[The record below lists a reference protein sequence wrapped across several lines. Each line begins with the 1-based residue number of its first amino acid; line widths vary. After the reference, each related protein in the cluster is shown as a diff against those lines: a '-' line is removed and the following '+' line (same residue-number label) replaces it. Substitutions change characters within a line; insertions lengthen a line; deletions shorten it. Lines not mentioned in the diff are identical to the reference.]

1 MVFLRKYVLPLM
13 LTGGLLT
20 SAALMQWL
28 ADRSPSELS
37 VVEDQTRREAGFLF
51 ARGLSLM
58 GYRNLAASWLWL
70 DFIQYMGDTQ
80 ARSEVGYPLAD
91 DYLNQITDQDPFF
104 FPAYLYATYA
114 LAFSAAQP
122 EVAVDILEKGA
133 QFITPDNNPNAFS
146 LYFRAAIIYFLF
158 LGDEVAA
165 REAFYNA
172 ADWYEAAGHG
182 SAQGMRDLGD
192 NIINNPLSENVRF
205 STWLYAYQTTF
216 EAETREL
223 ILEELNQLG
232 TVRVDPETGEL
243 LEVIPPTPD
252 NLPDD

>member
-13 LTGGLLT
+13 LTGGLLS

-28 ADRSPSELS
+28 ADRSPSEVL

-51 ARGLSLM
+51 ARGLGLM

-70 DFIQYMGDTQ
+70 DFIQYMGDTP
-80 ARSEVGYPLAD
+80 ARAELGYALAA
-91 DYLNQITDQDPFF
+91 DYLKQITDQDPFF

-114 LAFSAAQP
+114 LAFQSAQP
-122 EVAVDILEKGA
+122 EIAVDILETGT
-133 QFITPDNNPNAFS
+133 QFITPENNPNAFS

-158 LGDEVAA
+158 LGEEEAA

-182 SAQGMRDLGD
+182 SAQGMREVGD
-192 NIINNPLSENVRF
+192 NIINNPLSKNVRF
-205 STWLYAYQTTF
+205 STWLYAYRTTS

-243 LEVIPPTPD
+243 LEVIPPQPD
-252 NLPDD
+252 QSQEN